1 MSASYDISAIPAY
14 VDALYAAIESALPP
28 SDVALIDGE
37 PPSDQAARDRIVIGD
52 VSPDGEQ
59 EWWHLGNHSRREVF
73 AVSIEI
79 TASAPGR
86 TAPTARARAYELLGV
101 VEHVVRGAATLDANG
116 APDMSL
122 YAANSGRTTVLFTS
136 LLQPSHEMRRF
147 NEGHGCV
154 ISTGVRV
161 TADLQLI
168 T

>member
-1 MSASYDISAIPAY
+1 MSVFYDTSSIPAY
-14 VDALYAAIESALPP
+14 IDALYAAIESALP
-28 SDVALIDGE
+28 SGDVTLVDGE
-37 PPSDQAARDRIVIGD
+37 PPADQATRDRIVIGD
-52 VSPDGEQ
+52 VSPDREQ
-59 EWWHLGNHSRREVF
+59 EWWTLGNHSRREVF

-79 TASAPGR
+79 TATAPGR
-86 TAPTARARAYELLGV
+86 TASTARSRAYELLGV
-101 VEHVVRGAATLDANG
+101 IEHVVRGATTLDANG

-122 YAANSGRTTVLFTS
+122 YAENGGRTTVLFTS

-154 ISTGVRV
+154 ITTGVRV